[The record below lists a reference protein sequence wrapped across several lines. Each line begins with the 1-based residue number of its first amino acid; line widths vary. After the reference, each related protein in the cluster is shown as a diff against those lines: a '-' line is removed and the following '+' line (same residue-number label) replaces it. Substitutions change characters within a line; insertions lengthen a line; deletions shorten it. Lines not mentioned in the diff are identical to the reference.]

1 MVKHLHTLASHALS
15 LNGCLCRHLVRLQFQ
30 LEPQRDVQEAQKL
43 LDELQQMFLS
53 MQAELKMNADLPKQS
68 HPLK

>member
-1 MVKHLHTLASHALS
+1 MVKHLHTLASHALN

-43 LDELQQMFLS
+43 LDQLQQMFQS
-53 MQAELKMNADLPKQS
+53 MQAELKTNPPLSSPSQSPK
-68 HPLK
+68 

>member
-1 MVKHLHTLASHALS
+1 MVKHLHTLASHALN

-43 LDELQQMFLS
+43 LDQLQQMFQS
-53 MQAELKMNADLPKQS
+53 MQAELKTNPPLSNPSQSPK
-68 HPLK
+68 

>member
-1 MVKHLHTLASHALS
+1 MVKHLHTLASHALN

-43 LDELQQMFLS
+43 VDQLQQMFLS
-53 MQAELKMNADLPKQS
+53 MQAELKMNADLPNQS